1 MKMKS
6 FLIPVL
12 TLVLAGCANEE
23 LDTLG
28 GGGGSSPGVS
38 SGQTVLFSNN
48 TAVTIGDTD
57 GARTRA
63 MARSVELEE
72 NVNEACT
79 LELEEVPSIP
89 SDVVTLS
96 DKQLNGW
103 DVSFYVPK
111 DEVRTINGG
120 TIRKDIFV
128 DGTLYVKKY
137 TGEGGRII
145 VRDGGKVILESSAL
159 GGITLLNY
167 GEFSVQNRGKEFV
180 VKKGATLKT
189 VSDLSVEGKV
199 ELNGIVYVGGDFVCD
214 ELDTDGYSKLHVVG
228 DLNMTSDKEESE
240 LGDMSTVCVEGA
252 LYARYLDLE
261 ESTNVHVGCKL
272 QVTKELEL
280 EDCCELTAEYIK
292 SSKTEISGA
301 TVILREGGLADL
313 GDLCYE
319 YSRESALLF
328 KVMGSGK
335 AMITCNE
342 CELKG
347 TYSLKDAIGSNFYFN
362 YEKFYVYVTNKKG
375 NWKEK
380 EEVSCP
386 GMTSDGC
393 KVEIGTTL
401 VNVATPNDYVEGGC
415 NPGFTPDEVDPEPEP
430 EPEPEPDPEPGISDD
445 IELQIPTEIEREWF
459 AEADDFAIRVNGR
472 YEEEIILEGNATTL
486 HGVKISESNLK
497 VTLSGIENLPSGNE
511 YTYELWVWVEEE
523 SWNTFTDAERKAW
536 VSGDG
541 DGTDITEKCT
551 ITAPEGYSVRKNV
564 YAGLGGQKDT
574 PYIKVSI
581 HVVRD

>member
-23 LDTLG
+23 LETLG

-63 MARSVELEE
+63 MVRSVEVTDKVNDACWLAMDVKPDRPSNSVYIKSGQTVVYNKYEG
-72 NVNEACT
+72 NV
-79 LELEEVPSIP
+79 
-89 SDVVTLS
+89 
-96 DKQLNGW
+96 DKH
-103 DVSFYVPK
+103 
-111 DEVRTINGG
+111 
-120 TIRKDIFV
+120 IFV
-128 DGTLYVKKY
+128 DGTLVLNENYKAGAGFIY
-137 TGEGGRII
+137 INEGGKLI
-145 VRDGGKVILESSAL
+145 VNTERLVSINVF
-159 GGITLLNY
+159 NY
-167 GEFSVQNRGKEFV
+167 GGEIEFAKKDLYVGKT
-180 VKKGATLKT
+180 TLRT
-189 VSDLSVEGKV
+189 VSDLDIEGKV
-199 ELNGIVYVGGDFVCD
+199 TMESGYVYVGGNFMCA
-214 ELDTDGYSKLHVVG
+214 ELVVNKDSRLRVEG
-228 DLNMTSDKEESE
+228 DLNLTDDKGESE
-240 LGDMSTVCVEGA
+240 FGDVAHVCVEGA

-272 QVTKELEL
+272 QVAKKLEL

-430 EPEPEPDPEPGISDD
+430 EPEPDPDPEPGISDD

-497 VTLSGIENLPSGNE
+497 VTLSGIENLPSGDE